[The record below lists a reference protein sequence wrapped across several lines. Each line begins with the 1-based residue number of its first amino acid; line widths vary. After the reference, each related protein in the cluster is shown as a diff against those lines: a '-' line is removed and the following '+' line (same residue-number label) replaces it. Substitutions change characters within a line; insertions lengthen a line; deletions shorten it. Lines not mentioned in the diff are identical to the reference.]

1 MAATGER
8 QLSGK
13 ARKGESG
20 SQETCLRSQATST
33 LEERVPLMHIH
44 SLKRAA
50 LAACVFV
57 VLAAWPAIAD
67 AVTTK
72 LRVEAD
78 GHDIGP
84 GFRYVHDSVSY
95 RTTNSET
102 CHGSGEEGSLNG
114 PTALG
119 LLVQASDFTSDL
131 RPVQISDEFD
141 FGLLVCGIG
150 DFESSDTAFW
160 LYKVDHVAPEVGAD
174 QFPINR
180 SNKEV
185 LWYFFDSATGSNVGD
200 ELELELSDNIV
211 QAGTPVEV
219 TVRQYDGSGQ
229 AAPAPGVTLQGAGDV
244 TTDANGKASIVF
256 DEASRPFIRGVRTG
270 DIQTDLLHL
279 CVWED
284 SASECDRWLTGWTVG
299 TGGDD
304 RMRGT
309 ENPERLAGR
318 RGDDKINSR
327 GDGAADSV
335 RCGRGDDV
343 ARVDRLDRVRRNC
356 ETVRRR

>member
-95 RTTNSET
+95 ET
-102 CHGSGEEGSLNG
+102 STACGGTGDSYTIDG
-114 PTALG
+114 PSALG
-119 LLVQASDFTSDL
+119 LLIQADDFTSAL

-141 FGLLVCGIG
+141 FGKFVCGVGGYEGG
-150 DFESSDTAFW
+150 DMNYWS
-160 LYKVDHVAPEVGAD
+160 YKVDHVLPEVGAD

-180 SNKEV
+180 SHHEV
-185 LWYFFDSATGSNVGD
+185 LWYFVRGTSNSGN
-200 ELELELSDNIV
+200 ELDLSLSDNIV
-211 QAGTPVEV
+211 KVGTPVHV
-219 TVRQYDGSGQ
+219 TVRAYDMTGQ
-229 AAPAPGVTLQGAGDV
+229 ASAAAGVRLEGAGDV
-244 TTDANGKASIVF
+244 MTDANGEATLVF
-256 DEASRPFIRGVRTG
+256 DEAGRPFIRGVR
-270 DIQTDLLHL
+270 DPDVQTDLLHL

-284 SASECDRWLTGWTVG
+284 SASECKRWLTGWTVG
-299 TGGDD
+299 TDGDD

-309 ENPERLAGR
+309 DNPERLTGR
-318 RGDDKINSR
+318 GGDDRINSR
-327 GDGAADSV
+327 GDNRADSV
-335 RCGRGDDV
+335 RCGRGEDV

>member
-1 MAATGER
+1 
-8 QLSGK
+8 
-13 ARKGESG
+13 
-20 SQETCLRSQATST
+20 
-33 LEERVPLMHIH
+33 MHIH

-72 LRVEAD
+72 LRVEAQ

-84 GFRYVHDSVSY
+84 GFRYVHDSASY
-95 RTTNSET
+95 TTFNGGS
-102 CHGSGEEGSLNG
+102 CNGSGDEGSLSG

-119 LLVQASDFTSDL
+119 LVIQAADFTRDL
-131 RPVQISDEFD
+131 RPVRISDEFD

-150 DFESSDTAFW
+150 GFESSDTAYW

-174 QFPINR
+174 QFPIDR
-180 SNKEV
+180 SNDEV
-185 LWYFFDSATGSNVGD
+185 LWYFVDTTTGSNVGN
-200 ELELELSDNIV
+200 ELELVLSDNVV

-219 TVRQYDGSGQ
+219 TVREYDFSGQ
-229 AAPAPGVTLQGAGDV
+229 ASPAAGVRLEGAGDV
-244 TTDANGKASIVF
+244 LTGADGTAEVVF
-256 DEASRPFIRGVRTG
+256 DEAGRPFIRGVRGG

-279 CVWED
+279 CVWQNA
-284 SASECDRWLTGWTVG
+284 ASECDRWLTGWTVG
-299 TGGDD
+299 TDGDD
-304 RMRGT
+304 RVRGI
-309 ENPERLAGR
+309 ENPERIAGR

-327 GDGAADSV
+327 GDGESDSV

-343 ARVDRLDRVRRNC
+343 ARVDRLDRVKHNC
-356 ETVRRR
+356 ETVRRK

>member
-20 SQETCLRSQATST
+20 SQETCLRSQSTST

-57 VLAAWPAIAD
+57 VVAAWPAIAD

-95 RTTNSET
+95 ET
-102 CHGSGEEGSLNG
+102 STACGGTGKSYTIDG
-114 PTALG
+114 PSALG
-119 LLVQASDFTSDL
+119 LLIQAAEFTRAL

-141 FGLLVCGIG
+141 FGQFVCGVG
-150 DFESSDTAFW
+150 DFEGSDSAFW
-160 LYKVDHVAPEVGAD
+160 LYKVDHVAPEIGAD
-174 QFPINR
+174 QFPISR
-180 SNKEV
+180 SNDEV
-185 LWYFFDSATGSNVGD
+185 LWYFQNLTTGSNTGN

-211 QAGTPVEV
+211 
-219 TVRQYDGSGQ
+219 
-229 AAPAPGVTLQGAGDV
+229 
-244 TTDANGKASIVF
+244 K
-256 DEASRPFIRGVRTG
+256 
-270 DIQTDLLHL
+270 
-279 CVWED
+279 
-284 SASECDRWLTGWTVG
+284 
-299 TGGDD
+299 
-304 RMRGT
+304 
-309 ENPERLAGR
+309 
-318 RGDDKINSR
+318 
-327 GDGAADSV
+327 
-335 RCGRGDDV
+335 
-343 ARVDRLDRVRRNC
+343 
-356 ETVRRR
+356 

>member
-1 MAATGER
+1 
-8 QLSGK
+8 
-13 ARKGESG
+13 
-20 SQETCLRSQATST
+20 
-33 LEERVPLMHIH
+33 MHIH

-50 LAACVFV
+50 IAACAFV
-57 VLAAWPAIAD
+57 VLAAWPAGAD

-95 RTTNSET
+95 KTSTACGGTGNSYT
-102 CHGSGEEGSLNG
+102 IDG
-114 PTALG
+114 PSALG
-119 LLVQASDFTSDL
+119 LLIQAADFTSAL
-131 RPVQISDEFD
+131 RPVQVSDEFD
-141 FGLLVCGIG
+141 FGKFVCGIG
-150 DFESSDTAFW
+150 GFEGSDFDYWS
-160 LYKVDHVAPEVGAD
+160 YKVDHVLPEVGAD

-180 SNKEV
+180 SHHEV
-185 LWYFFDSATGSNVGD
+185 LWYFVHGTTNTGN

-211 QAGTPVEV
+211 QAGDPVEV
-219 TVRQYDGSGQ
+219 TVRQYDASGAVSP
-229 AAPAPGVTLQGAGDV
+229 AAGVTLDGAGDAM
-244 TTDANGKASIVF
+244 TDANGKASVVF
-256 DEASRPFIRGVRTG
+256 DQASRPFIRGVRG
-270 DIQTDLLHL
+270 NDIQTDLLHL

-284 SASECDRWLTGWTVG
+284 SASECGKWLTGWTVG

-309 ENPERLAGR
+309 DNPERLAGR
-318 RGDDKINSR
+318 GGDDKINSR

-343 ARVDRLDRVRRNC
+343 ARVDKLDRVRRNC

>member
-1 MAATGER
+1 
-8 QLSGK
+8 
-13 ARKGESG
+13 
-20 SQETCLRSQATST
+20 
-33 LEERVPLMHIH
+33 MHIH
-44 SLKRAA
+44 SLRRAA
-50 LAACVFV
+50 LAACVFAV
-57 VLAAWPAIAD
+57 LLAASPATAD

-95 RTTNSET
+95 TTSTSAACN
-102 CHGSGEEGSLNG
+102 GSGDEKTIEG

-119 LLVQASDFTSDL
+119 LLVQAADFTRDL
-131 RPVQISDEFD
+131 RPVQISDQFEFGQ
-141 FGLLVCGIG
+141 FVCGVG
-150 DFESSDTAFW
+150 DFEGSAEAFW

-174 QFPINR
+174 QFAIDR
-180 SNKEV
+180 SHGEV
-185 LWYFFDSATGSNVGD
+185 LWYFVNTATGMNTGN
-200 ELELELSDNIV
+200 ELELVLSENVV

-219 TVRQYDGSGQ
+219 SVRQYDGSGNASP
-229 AAPAPGVTLQGAGDV
+229 AAGVRLTGAGDV
-244 TTDANGKASIVF
+244 MTDANGEATVVF
-256 DEASRPFIRGVRTG
+256 EDAGRPFIRGVRGT

-284 SASECDRWLTGWTVG
+284 AASECQKWLTGWIVG
-299 TGGDD
+299 TDGND

-309 ENPERLAGR
+309 DNPERFAGR
-318 RGDDKINSR
+318 QGDDRINSR
-327 GDGAADSV
+327 GDGKRDSV

-343 ARVDRLDRVRRNC
+343 ARVDQLDRVRRNC

>member
-95 RTTNSET
+95 TTSNTDS
-102 CHGSGEEGSLNG
+102 CNGSGEQGSLDG

-119 LLVQASDFTSDL
+119 LVIQAADFTRDL
-131 RPVQISDEFD
+131 RPVRISDEFD

-150 DFESSDTAFW
+150 DFESSGSAFW

-174 QFPINR
+174 QFPIDR
-180 SNKEV
+180 SHGEV
-185 LWYFFDSATGSNVGD
+185 LWYFQNLTTG
-200 ELELELSDNIV
+200 
-211 QAGTPVEV
+211 
-219 TVRQYDGSGQ
+219 
-229 AAPAPGVTLQGAGDV
+229 
-244 TTDANGKASIVF
+244 
-256 DEASRPFIRGVRTG
+256 
-270 DIQTDLLHL
+270 
-279 CVWED
+279 
-284 SASECDRWLTGWTVG
+284 
-299 TGGDD
+299 
-304 RMRGT
+304 
-309 ENPERLAGR
+309 
-318 RGDDKINSR
+318 
-327 GDGAADSV
+327 
-335 RCGRGDDV
+335 
-343 ARVDRLDRVRRNC
+343 
-356 ETVRRR
+356 

>member
-1 MAATGER
+1 
-8 QLSGK
+8 
-13 ARKGESG
+13 
-20 SQETCLRSQATST
+20 
-33 LEERVPLMHIH
+33 MHIH

-84 GFRYVHDSVSY
+84 GFRYVHDSVTYETSTACGGTGKSY
-95 RTTNSET
+95 TID
-102 CHGSGEEGSLNG
+102 G
-114 PTALG
+114 PSALG
-119 LLVQASDFTSDL
+119 LLVQAADFTRAL

-141 FGLLVCGIG
+141 FGKFVCGVG
-150 DFESSDTAFW
+150 GFEGSDTDYW
-160 LYKVDHVAPEVGAD
+160 SYKVDHVLPEIGAD
-174 QFPINR
+174 QFPIKR
-180 SNKEV
+180 SHHEV
-185 LWYFFDSATGSNVGD
+185 LWYFVHGLSNSGN

-211 QAGTPVEV
+211 KAGRPVEV
-219 TVRQYDGSGQ
+219 TVRQYDVNGQ
-229 AAPAPGVTLQGAGDV
+229 ATPAAGVTLQGAGDV
-244 TTDANGKASIVF
+244 MTDANGKASVVF
-256 DEASRPFIRGVRTG
+256 DEASKPFIRGVRG
-270 DIQTDLLHL
+270 NDIQTDVLHL

-284 SASECDRWLTGWTVG
+284 SASECRKWLTGWTVG

-309 ENPERLAGR
+309 DNPERIAGR

-327 GDGAADSV
+327 GDGASDSV

-343 ARVDRLDRVRRNC
+343 ARVDKLDRVRRNC

>member
-1 MAATGER
+1 
-8 QLSGK
+8 
-13 ARKGESG
+13 
-20 SQETCLRSQATST
+20 
-33 LEERVPLMHIH
+33 VPLMHIH

-84 GFRYVHDSVSY
+84 GFRYVHDSASY
-95 RTTNSET
+95 TTFNGGS
-102 CHGSGEEGSLNG
+102 CHGSGNEGSLDG

-119 LLVQASDFTSDL
+119 LVIQAADFTRDL
-131 RPVQISDEFD
+131 RPVRISDEFD

-150 DFESSDTAFW
+150 GFESSDTAYW

-174 QFPINR
+174 QFPITR

-185 LWYFFDSATGSNVGD
+185 LWYFVNGTTNSGN
-200 ELELELSDNIV
+200 ELELSLSDNIV
-211 QAGTPVEV
+211 QAGEPVEV
-219 TVRQYDGSGQ
+219 TVRSYDFNGQ
-229 AAPAPGVTLQGAGDV
+229 ASPAAGVRLEGAGDV
-244 TTDANGKASIVF
+244 MTGADGTAEVVF
-256 DEASRPFIRGVRTG
+256 DEASRPFIRGVRDP

-284 SASECDRWLTGWTVG
+284 SASECKKWLTGWTVG

-309 ENPERLAGR
+309 DNPERLAGR
-318 RGDDKINSR
+318 GGDDTVNSR
-327 GDGAADSV
+327 GDGASDSV

-343 ARVDRLDRVRRNC
+343 ARADKLDRVRRNC

>member
-8 QLSGK
+8 QLPGK

-50 LAACVFV
+50 LAACLFV
-57 VLAAWPAIAD
+57 ALAAWPAGAD

-84 GFRYVHDSVSY
+84 GFRYAHDSVTYDTSTACGGTGDSY
-95 RTTNSET
+95 TID
-102 CHGSGEEGSLNG
+102 G
-114 PTALG
+114 PSVLG
-119 LLVQASDFTSDL
+119 LLFQAADFTRDL
-131 RPVQISDEFD
+131 RPVQVSDEFD
-141 FGLLVCGIG
+141 FGKFVCGIG

-174 QFPINR
+174 QFPIKR
-180 SNKEV
+180 SHQEV
-185 LWYFFDSATGSNVGD
+185 LWYFVNGASNSGD
-200 ELELELSDNIV
+200 ELELALSDNV
-211 QAGTPVEV
+211 VKAGTPVEV
-219 TVRQYDGSGQ
+219 TVRSYDMNGQ
-229 AAPAPGVTLQGAGDV
+229 ASPAAGVTLEGTDGAM
-244 TTDANGKASIVF
+244 TDANGKATVVF
-256 DEASRPFIRGVRTG
+256 DEAGRPFIRGVRG
-270 DIQTDLLHL
+270 MDIQTDLLHL

-284 SASECDRWLTGWTVG
+284 SASECRKWLTGWTVG
-299 TGGDD
+299 TDGDD
-304 RMRGT
+304 RLRGAD
-309 ENPERLAGR
+309 NPERIAGR
-318 RGDDKINSR
+318 AGDDKINSR
-327 GDGAADSV
+327 GDGKSDSV

-343 ARVDRLDRVRRNC
+343 ARVDRRDRVKRSC
-356 ETVRRR
+356 ETIRRR